1 MTRGRKESA
10 ESAETVQAPET
21 YAVLVSFT
29 DGQDGGAVYW
39 AGKSTYPR
47 SGYTPTAE
55 RVAQLQGDNNALRR
69 PVIAQG

>member
-10 ESAETVQAPET
+10 ETAQAPET

-39 AGKSTYPR
+39 AGKSVYPR
-47 SGYTPTAE
+47 GGYTPTAE
-55 RVAQLQGDNNALRR
+55 RVAQLQSDNNALRR
-69 PVIAQG
+69 PVIAQR

>member
-1 MTRGRKESA
+1 MTRGRKESTA
-10 ESAETVQAPET
+10 TTQAPAA

-29 DGQDGGAVYW
+29 DKHDGGVVYW

-55 RVAQLQGDNNALRR
+55 RVAQLQSDNNALRR